1 MRGWR
6 GMWWVLGTLG
16 GDIGGF
22 GDMMVL
28 GDVGGFGDLIALGD
42 VGGFGDVMAALGWQR
57 VGGLRGWR
65 GMWWVLG
72 TPGGDIGGFGDTGG
86 FGEGWLWG
94 HRGMKV
100 TEGRG
105 GG

>member
-1 MRGWR
+1 M
-6 GMWWVLGTLG
+6 GTPG

-22 GDMMVL
+22 GDMVTLGAIGDFGDMVTL
-28 GDVGGFGDLIALGD
+28 GDLMALGD
-42 VGGFGDVMAALGWQR
+42 IGGFGDVMAALGWQR
-57 VGGLRGWR
+57 VGGLGGWM

-94 HRGMKV
+94 HRDMKV
-100 TEGRG
+100 TEGCG